1 MKQTATV
8 ELAGGKTLQ
17 FETGHLA
24 KQAQGSAI
32 VRQGDNVVLGT
43 ACASPDPREGIDFF
57 PLTVDYREYTYAGGR
72 IPGGF
77 IKREGRPQERET
89 LTARQIDRPIRPL
102 FPEGFR
108 NETQVIV
115 LVLSADTENDPDV
128 LAINAASAALTL
140 SEIPFHGPVGAVRIG
155 LVNDQMIVNP
165 TYAEMKESVLNI
177 MVVGTA
183 EGIVMV
189 ESGAKEVSEDQ
200 VLKAIEFAHEQIKK
214 ICAALTDLAGKAGKK
229 KLEVKT
235 PEFDQKYFDKL
246 KSKVGKE
253 LVDALDTAKHPKH
266 ESYEKVREIKK
277 GLKAELPEDDKE
289 AAAKLS
295 KYYEALREQI
305 FRQQVTKDRKRPDS
319 RAFDQIRDIW
329 IEVGVLPRTH
339 GSAVF
344 TRGET
349 QALVTTTLG
358 TPDDAQRIE
367 RFEGETKKRFMMHY
381 NFPPFSVG
389 EVGRMTGVGRRE
401 IGHGALAERALLAV
415 LPDVEKWP
423 YTMRVVSDILE
434 SNGSSS
440 MATVC
445 GASLSLMDAG
455 VPLSSAVAGV
465 AMGLVKEEDSYAILS
480 DIAGAEDHYGDMDFK
495 VAGTRKGITALQMDI
510 KVMGITSQ
518 IMQEA
523 LEQAKRG
530 RLHILDKM
538 EDTITVG
545 RENISSF
552 APRIYTLQIPVD
564 KIRDLI
570 GPGGKMI
577 RSIIEETG
585 VKIDVDDSGRVNV
598 ASNNG
603 PSAQRA
609 IQRINDLTAVPE
621 VGKTYLGKVVRL
633 AEFGAFVEIIPG
645 TDGLLHI
652 SEIAEHRVKEVK
664 DELKEGDQVL
674 VKVLGIEGNRIK
686 LSRKAILREQRAK
699 MAPQGGEGDG
709 GGSSDEGSGGSEGG
723 ERSERPP
730 AQPRGE
736 GEETITFEGGGDFA
750 EEEGGEPNF
759 NREDANRETVA
770 AGRTDRPERP
780 RGDRPPG
787 GGGERGGRGG
797 SGGRHRRG
805 GSGGGGRGPRGGG
818 GGDRGPRGGG
828 GSGSGGDR
836 GNR

>member
-17 FETGHLA
+17 IETGHLA

-108 NETQVIV
+108 NETQVIA

-140 SEIPFHGPVGAVRIG
+140 SEIPFHGPVGAVRVG

-165 TYAEMKESVLNI
+165 TYAEMRDSLLNI

-189 ESGAKEVSEDQ
+189 ESGAKEVSEEQ
-200 VLKAIEFAHEQIKK
+200 VLNAIEFAHEQIKK
-214 ICAALTDLAGKAGKK
+214 ICAALTDLAAKNGKK
-229 KLEVKT
+229 KLEVT
-235 PEFDQKYFDKL
+235 APEFDQKYYDELMK
-246 KSKVGKE
+246 KVGKQ
-253 LVDALDTAKHPKH
+253 LTDALDTAKHPKH

-277 GLKAELPEDDKE
+277 ALKAELPEDDKD

-295 KYYEALREQI
+295 KYYEALRERI
-305 FRQQVTKDRKRPDS
+305 FREQVTKDRKRPDA

-367 RFEGETKKRFMMHY
+367 RFEGETKKRFMLHY

-415 LPDVEKWP
+415 LPDVENWP

-465 AMGLVKEEDSYAILS
+465 AMGLVKEEDSYAILT

-495 VAGTRKGITALQMDI
+495 V
-510 KVMGITSQ
+510 
-518 IMQEA
+518 
-523 LEQAKRG
+523 
-530 RLHILDKM
+530 
-538 EDTITVG
+538 
-545 RENISSF
+545 
-552 APRIYTLQIPVD
+552 
-564 KIRDLI
+564 
-570 GPGGKMI
+570 
-577 RSIIEETG
+577 
-585 VKIDVDDSGRVNV
+585 
-598 ASNNG
+598 
-603 PSAQRA
+603 
-609 IQRINDLTAVPE
+609 
-621 VGKTYLGKVVRL
+621 
-633 AEFGAFVEIIPG
+633 
-645 TDGLLHI
+645 
-652 SEIAEHRVKEVK
+652 
-664 DELKEGDQVL
+664 
-674 VKVLGIEGNRIK
+674 
-686 LSRKAILREQRAK
+686 
-699 MAPQGGEGDG
+699 
-709 GGSSDEGSGGSEGG
+709 
-723 ERSERPP
+723 
-730 AQPRGE
+730 
-736 GEETITFEGGGDFA
+736 
-750 EEEGGEPNF
+750 
-759 NREDANRETVA
+759 
-770 AGRTDRPERP
+770 
-780 RGDRPPG
+780 
-787 GGGERGGRGG
+787 
-797 SGGRHRRG
+797 
-805 GSGGGGRGPRGGG
+805 
-818 GGDRGPRGGG
+818 
-828 GSGSGGDR
+828 
-836 GNR
+836 

>member
-8 ELAGGKTLQ
+8 ELAGGKTLHI
-17 FETGHLA
+17 ETGHLA

-77 IKREGRPQERET
+77 IKREGRPQEREI

-102 FPEGFR
+102 FAEGFR
-108 NETQVIV
+108 NETQVIA

-128 LAINAASAALTL
+128 LAINSASAALTL
-140 SEIPFHGPVGAVRIG
+140 SDIPFHGPVGAVRIG
-155 LVNDQMIVNP
+155 LINDQMVVNP
-165 TYAEMKESVLNI
+165 TYEEMRDSLLNI

-189 ESGAKEVSEDQ
+189 ESGAKEVSEEQ
-200 VLKAIEFAHEQIKK
+200 VLNAIEFAHEQIKK
-214 ICAALTDLAGKAGKK
+214 ICAAISDLAGKAGKK
-229 KLEVKT
+229 KLEVT
-235 PEFDQKYFDKL
+235 PPEFDQAYYDQL
-246 KSKVGKE
+246 KAKIGAQ
-253 LVDALDTAKHPKH
+253 LTDALDTKKYPKH
-266 ESYEKVREIKK
+266 ESYEKVRALKK
-277 GLKAELPEDDKE
+277 ALKAELPEGDDE
-289 AAAKLS
+289 AATKLS
-295 KYYEALREQI
+295 HYYEALRERI
-305 FRQQVTKDRKRPDS
+305 FREQVTHQRKRPDA
-319 RAFDQIRDIW
+319 RAFDQIRNIW

-339 GSAVF
+339 GSAIF

-367 RFEGETKKRFMMHY
+367 RFEGETKKRFMLHY

-401 IGHGALAERALLAV
+401 VGHGALAERAITAV
-415 LPDVEKWP
+415 LPEVEKWP

-465 AMGLVKEEDSYAILS
+465 AMGLVKEGDDYAILT

-510 KVMGITSQ
+510 KVQNLTSK
-518 IMQEA
+518 IMHEA
-523 LEQAKRG
+523 MEQARRG
-530 RLHILDKM
+530 RLYILDKM
-538 EDTITVG
+538 EETITGG
-545 RENISSF
+545 RENISTF

-577 RSIIEETG
+577 RSIIDQTG
-585 VKIDVDDSGRVNV
+585 VKIDVDDTGKVNV
-598 ASNNG
+598 ASNDG
-603 PSAQRA
+603 PSAQKA
-609 IQRINDLTAVPE
+609 IQMINDLTAVPE

-699 MAPQGGEGDG
+699 MQPPPQPRHEGDG
-709 GGSSDEGSGGSEGG
+709 APAGEEGG
-723 ERSERPP
+723 NDGSHGR
-730 AQPRGE
+730 AE
-736 GEETITFEGGGDFA
+736 GEETVTFEGGGDFSD
-750 EEEGGEPNF
+750 EDTEPNF
-759 NREDANRETVA
+759 NREDANHETVH
-770 AGRTDRPERP
+770 AGHGRPDRP
-780 RGDRPPG
+780 RGDRPHGGSG
-787 GGGERGGRGG
+787 GGGGR
-797 SGGRHRRG
+797 GGRHRRG
-805 GSGGGGRGPRGGG
+805 RGGRGGGGGGSRGG
-818 GGDRGPRGGG
+818 GGDRG
-828 GSGSGGDR
+828 

>member
-17 FETGHLA
+17 IETGHLA

-77 IKREGRPQERET
+77 IKREGRPQEREI

-108 NETQVIV
+108 NETQVIA

-140 SEIPFHGPVGAVRIG
+140 SEIPFHGPVGAVRVG

-165 TYAEMKESVLNI
+165 TYEEMHASLLNI

-189 ESGAKEVSEDQ
+189 ESGAKEVSEEQ
-200 VLKAIEFAHEQIKK
+200 VLNAIEFAHEQIKK
-214 ICAALTDLAGKAGKK
+214 ICAALIDLAKKNGKK
-229 KLEVKT
+229 KLEVSA
-235 PEFDQKYFDKL
+235 PEFDEKYYDQLMK
-246 KSKVGKE
+246 KVGKE
-253 LVDALDTAKHPKH
+253 LTDALDTAKHPKH

-277 GLKAELPEDDKE
+277 ALKAELPEDDKD

-295 KYYEALREQI
+295 KYYEAMRERI
-305 FRQQVTKDRKRPDS
+305 FRGQVTKDRKRPDS

-401 IGHGALAERALLAV
+401 VGHGALAERALLAV
-415 LPDVEKWP
+415 LPDVENWP

-455 VPLSSAVAGV
+455 VPLASAVAGV
-465 AMGLVKEEDSYAILS
+465 AMGLVKEEDSYAILT

-510 KVMGITSQ
+510 KVMGITSK
-518 IMQEA
+518 IMHEA

-530 RLHILDKM
+530 RLYILDKM
-538 EDTITVG
+538 EGTITTG
-545 RENISSF
+545 RENISAF

-598 ASNNG
+598 ASNDG

-709 GGSSDEGSGGSEGG
+709 GPQGEGSGGEGG
-723 ERSERPP
+723 EGSGGEGARRSERPP

-736 GEETITFEGGGDFA
+736 GEETITFEGGGDFNDD
-750 EEEGGEPNF
+750 EGGEPNF

-770 AGRTDRPERP
+770 AGRPDRPDRP
-780 RGDRPPG
+780 RGDRPHSG
-787 GGGERGGRGG
+787 GGDRGGR
-797 SGGRHRRG
+797 GGRHRRG
-805 GSGGGGRGPRGGG
+805 GSGGGRGPRG

-828 GSGSGGDR
+828 GDR